1 MLTMTE
7 TSVEGLVDEVEDCI
21 EVVGEVE
28 DGVDVKVED
37 FEVDVDDVVCVEVV
51 EVVDGDVE
59 VVDADFEVVV
69 EVAELTL
76 DTAAVSS
83 LPSV

>member
-37 FEVDVDDVVCVEVV
+37 FDVDVDDVVCVEV
-51 EVVDGDVE
+51 VE